1 MDYKDYYSTLGVT
14 KQASADEIQKAYRK
28 LARKYHPDVN
38 RGTGAEDKFKEITES
53 YEVLKDPEKRKTYD
67 RFGKDWKSYSG
78 GRGAPPPGFQN
89 VRFDFGGGGGSGFSS
104 FFDALFGGAGG
115 GSPFGGGGARGGGSP
130 FGGATSG
137 NPFAGGDP
145 LGRGGFRSGA
155 GFTSRGQDQEAR
167 IVLTLEEAAGG
178 GTREISLTDPTTGG
192 VKTYTINLPRGVK
205 AGQKIRLAGRGGQG
219 AAGGKAGDLLLKV
232 EIKADD
238 RFRLEGIDLYTDL
251 TVSPWEAALGVEVT
265 VKTLDGSVKVH
276 LPPGSSTGRKIRLR
290 GRGFP
295 RRGTSETSSRR
306 GTSETSSRRG
316 TSETSSQRGTSETSP
331 NPKGAA
337 GDLYAEVKVVVPD
350 RLTRKE
356 RKLFEQLAEVSSF
369 KPR

>member
-1 MDYKDYYSTLGVT
+1 MEYKDYYTTLGVG

-38 RGTGAEDKFKEITES
+38 RGAGAEDKFKEITES

-67 RFGKDWKSYSG
+67 RFGKDWKSFSG
-78 GRGAPPPGFQN
+78 GRGAPPPGFEN
-89 VRFDFGGGGGSGFSS
+89 VRFDFGGAGGSGFSS

-115 GSPFGGGGARGGGSP
+115 GGP
-130 FGGATSG
+130 FGGAGGSAFGGGASG
-137 NPFAGGDP
+137 NPFAGGNAF
-145 LGRGGFRSGA
+145 GRGRSGG
-155 GFTSRGQDQEAR
+155 GFTSRGQNQEAS
-167 IVLTLEEAAGG
+167 IVLTIEEAAGG
-178 GTREISLTDPTTGG
+178 GTRETSLSDPATGG

-205 AGQKIRLAGRGGQG
+205 AGQKIRLAGRGGPG
-219 AAGGKAGDLLLKV
+219 SGGGSAGDLLLKV
-232 EIKADD
+232 EIEAGG
-238 RFRLEGIDLYTDL
+238 RFRLDGTDLYTDL
-251 TVSPWEAALGVEVT
+251 VVSPWEAALGVEVT

-295 RRGTSETSSRR
+295 QRSS
-306 GTSETSSRRG
+306 GA
-316 TSETSSQRGTSETSP
+316 
-331 NPKGAA
+331 KGAA
-337 GDLYAEVKVVVPD
+337 GDLYAEVKIVVPD

-356 RKLFEQLAEVSSF
+356 RTLFEQLAEASSF